1 MSHQTFEFCLNNLEK
16 EIRAATD
23 LLGFYKIQHKYI
35 AQKYYALQLATYADT
50 KLYFL
55 IVLQYR
61 LRVALKSGSLE
72 TKFVGG
78 ASNIFILKLVMK

>member
-1 MSHQTFEFCLNNLEK
+1 LNSALIIWK
-16 EIRAATD
+16 RDSCSYRFAG
-23 LLGFYKIQHKYI
+23 LYKIQQKYI

-50 KLYFL
+50 KLYLL

-78 ASNIFILKLVMK
+78 ATNIFILKVGDEVV